1 MKKFN
6 TIRVPDLL
14 RISEIIGPVVDRKYY
29 SKKVNL
35 NILTKKCVSKSLLSN
50 NRHSQKYTKI
60 LKFIIHKRS
69 FQPLISG

>member
-6 TIRVPDLL
+6 TISVPDLL
-14 RISEIIGPVVDRKYY
+14 RISEIIGPIFDRKYY

-35 NILTKKCVSKSLLSN
+35 NILAKKCVSKPLLSD

-60 LKFIIHKRS
+60 LKLIIQKRS
-69 FQPLISG
+69 FQPLIL

>member
-14 RISEIIGPVVDRKYY
+14 RISEIIGPIFDRKNC
-29 SKKVNL
+29 SKKFYL
-35 NILTKKCVSKSLLSN
+35 NTLTKKCVSKPLLSN

-60 LKFIIHKRS
+60 LKFIIQKRS
-69 FQPLISG
+69 SQPLISL